1 MSSTRSVLMIANPAL
16 QESTV
21 TSNKE
26 SNPLEI
32 VSKDSSVL
40 MELLQLL
47 QILKLLIVTD
57 IQFTVHVQLVTIAL

>member
-1 MSSTRSVLMIANPAL
+1 MIANPAL